1 MMFRDPWWLLLLAA
15 IPVIIW
21 QYVRSSAG
29 GTIKFS
35 DIHTLKRIRPSLS
48 LKYRHILV
56 LLRCAAVVLIAI
68 ALARPQ
74 KGKEDTRIV
83 TEGVDIVLTVDA
95 SGSMIAEDL
104 ERGKNR
110 LDVVKKVIQEFIRK
124 RKDDR
129 IGLVVYGEDAYTQC
143 PMTLDYGVLLQFLER
158 CKIGMAGE
166 NATAIGDALATSLL
180 RLKNSK
186 AKSKLIILLTD
197 GVNNAGKIPPEM
209 AAEMARSLGIKVYTV
224 GAGTEGMAP
233 VPGYDFF
240 GNRILQPMHVEIDTN
255 LLAHVSNVTSGKFF
269 RATDK
274 SSLSKIYSD
283 IDEMEKTKAETFSY
297 MEWKELFTKFAVA
310 GGILVLIEVIL
321 VHTRFRKL
329 P

>member
-1 MMFRDPWWLLLLAA
+1 MMFRDPWWLCLLAA
-15 IPVIIW
+15 IPVIFW
-21 QYVRSSAG
+21 QYTRSNAG

-48 LKYRHILV
+48 LQYRHILMV
-56 LLRCAAVVLIAI
+56 LRCIAVALLAI

-83 TEGVDIVLTVDA
+83 TEGVDIVLTVDT

-124 RKDDR
+124 RKHDR

-143 PMTLDYGVLLQFLER
+143 PMTLDYGILMQFLDK

-166 NATAIGDALATSLL
+166 NLTAIGDALATSLL
-180 RLKNSK
+180 RLKDSK
-186 AKSKLIILLTD
+186 AQSRMIILLTD
-197 GVNNAGKIPPEM
+197 GVNNAGKIPPET

-224 GAGTEGMAP
+224 GVGTEGMAP
-233 VPGYDFF
+233 VPGRDFF
-240 GNRILQPMHVEIDTN
+240 GNRILQPVRVEIDTN
-255 LLAHVSNVTSGKFF
+255 LLANISNVSSGKFF

-283 IDEMEKTKAETFSY
+283 IDKMEKTKSETFSY

-310 GGILVLIEVIL
+310 GGVLLLLEVIL
-321 VHTRFRKL
+321 AHTRFRKL